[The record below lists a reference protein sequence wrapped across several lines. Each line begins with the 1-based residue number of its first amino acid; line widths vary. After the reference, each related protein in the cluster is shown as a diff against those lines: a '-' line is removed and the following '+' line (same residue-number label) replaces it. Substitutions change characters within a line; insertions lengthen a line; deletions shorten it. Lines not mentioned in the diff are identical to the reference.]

1 MILPPNCQRLHVRA
15 CQLTPDM
22 AYDQQVYTRLER
34 LTFYLPEKTPKE
46 VSGYTLEKH
55 R

>member
-15 CQLTPDM
+15 CQLAPDM
-22 AYDQQVYTRLER
+22 AYDQQACARLES

-46 VSGYTLEKH
+46 VSAYTLENH
-55 R
+55 L

>member
-15 CQLTPDM
+15 CQLAPDM
-22 AYDQQVYTRLER
+22 AYDQQVCARPET
-34 LTFYLPEKTPKE
+34 LTFYLPGKIPERGQ
-46 VSGYTLEKH
+46 GYTLEKH

>member
-15 CQLTPDM
+15 CQLAPHR
-22 AYDQQVYTRLER
+22 AHDQQVCARLEP
-34 LTFYLPEKTPKE
+34 LTFYLPQKTPKE
-46 VSGYTLEKH
+46 VNGYMLEKH